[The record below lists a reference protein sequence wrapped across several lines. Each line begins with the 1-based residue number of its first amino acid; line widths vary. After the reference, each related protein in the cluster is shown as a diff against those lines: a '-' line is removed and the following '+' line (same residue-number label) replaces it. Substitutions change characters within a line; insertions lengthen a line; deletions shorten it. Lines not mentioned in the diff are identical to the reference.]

1 MITTEDGREITP
13 EMQAKKAEQIGKLI
27 AMSEDDTLHP
37 EARAAYAAKAE
48 RMMREYRIDE
58 ESVISSGSEAATVP
72 VRYEITLLQGF
83 SQYVSSFQQHY
94 LRIWKE
100 VQKHAGLL
108 GHAQYQYDDRS
119 DGEGRKIV
127 AIGYGYEIDI
137 RLAQFLWTSAHLVF
151 VTRIDPKVDPKLS
164 DQLNCYYL
172 RGSGMQRNDI
182 AEALWGSPR
191 NDGPA
196 HGKVQKLYLAEC
208 AARNESPMVMGRGIQ
223 VAKYREAYADAFV
236 NQFGWR
242 LRDARDAI
250 DAESGALVLS
260 GRDDRIAEV
269 YYAEFPD
276 RRPMTAEK
284 RAAQEA
290 KDAAYW
296 AEQERQE
303 AECLATGPCSKTT
316 SKTGRCKRHRP
327 TEVTQ
332 ADYRR
337 WERSARSPERAAGQ
351 RAGAAAA
358 SSVEFRRTAGDR
370 TQKAEAAPARAAL
383 GG

>member
-1 MITTEDGREITP
+1 MTTTSDGREITP

-27 AMSEDDTLHP
+27 AMSEDDSLP
-37 EARAAYAAKAE
+37 KEARASYAAKAE
-48 RMMREYRIDE
+48 RLMREYRIDE
-58 ESVISSGSEAATVP
+58 ESVISSGGEAVTVP

-83 SQYVSSFQQHY
+83 GQYVADFQMQY
-94 LRIWKE
+94 VRIWSE
-100 VQKHAGLL
+100 VKKHTGLK
-108 GHAQYQYDDRS
+108 GHVAYQYDDER
-119 DGEGRKIV
+119 DGRKLV
-127 AIGYGYEIDI
+127 AVGYGYEIDV

-151 VTRIDPKVDPKLS
+151 ATRIDPKVDLNLS

-182 AEALWGSPR
+182 AEALWASPR

-208 AARNESPMVMGRGIQ
+208 AARGESPLVMGRGIQ

-236 NQFGWR
+236 DQFGWR

-250 DAESGALVLS
+250 DAESGALVLA
-260 GRDDRIAEV
+260 GRDDRVAEV
-269 YYAEFPD
+269 YYAEFPKK
-276 RRPMTAEK
+276 RPMDAEQ

-290 KDAAYW
+290 RDAAYW
-296 AEQERQE
+296 AEEERLE

-316 SKTGRCKRHRP
+316 SKTGRCKQHRP
-327 TEVTQ
+327 TEAT
-332 ADYRR
+332 AGDYRR
-337 WERSARSPERAAGQ
+337 WEKRAKSPERAAGR

-358 SSVEFRRTAGDR
+358 SSVEFRRTAGER
-370 TQKAEAAPARAAL
+370 TQKTEAAPTKSAL
-383 GG
+383 GS